1 MQPRCRAGVTQRP
14 PRRTGWKCVYT
25 LVKFRINFSGV
36 RGRVCP
42 RVVIFQKSGLRETFG
57 EKSKQAE
64 GGGAQGVP
72 GFPPHG
78 RGAQREEVVWPGPGI
93 AVHKGASHGA
103 RDGAI
108 IGSLPAPP
116 VGQPPPLDGHLSAGR
131 GRSPVSLL
139 QVEREKSGRELRGR
153 SSEGEGL
160 FPRAPSPHLR
170 DCCALHVQRTLV
182 PHVR

>member
-14 PRRTGWKCVYT
+14 PSRTGWKYVYM
-25 LVKFRINFSGV
+25 LVKLRINFSGV

-64 GGGAQGVP
+64 EGGNLRGCRGSPRADGA
-72 GFPPHG
+72 HRG
-78 RGAQREEVVWPGPGI
+78 RRCRGWGR
-93 AVHKGASHGA
+93 ASLSVTRIPGA
-103 RDGAI
+103 RDGARS
-108 IGSLPAPP
+108 GSLPAPP
-116 VGQPPPLDGHLSAGR
+116 VRPPPPLDGHLSAGQ
-131 GRSPVSLL
+131 GHSSASLL
-139 QVEREKSGRELRGR
+139 QVEREKRGRELRGR
-153 SSEGEGL
+153 SSHGEGL

-170 DCCALHVQRTLV
+170 DYAVLCVQRCLV